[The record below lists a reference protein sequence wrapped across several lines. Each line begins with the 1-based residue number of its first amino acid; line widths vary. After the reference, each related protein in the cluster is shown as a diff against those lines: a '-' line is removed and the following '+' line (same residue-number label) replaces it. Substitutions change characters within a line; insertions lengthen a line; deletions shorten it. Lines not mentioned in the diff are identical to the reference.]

1 MHKVKQNLKR
11 CSALLVLI
19 ILSGILVLF
28 VPNFLTI
35 NNLIN
40 FLRQAAVNGVISAGM
55 LVVLI
60 TGGIDLSV
68 GGNAIL
74 CACIMGALLSR
85 LNISNPVVLVIACI
99 CTGLSVGLVNGLLF
113 TKLHLP
119 HPFVSTLGMKNVV
132 CGLALLVVSTKT
144 ISGFP
149 KAITWLGEES
159 ICLKEGIAGIPVSFI
174 VLLGIYII
182 IDIMLR
188 YTSLGKKIFC
198 IGGNIETARLS
209 GIKTDNVLI
218 FAYSFSGLMCAIA
231 GIIIIGRSGVANPS
245 AAFFSYDTDAIAA
258 CIIGGAS
265 FSGGKGNIWGTL
277 IGVFVITII
286 RNGLTLLN
294 IASELQYIVIGVV
307 IIAVVFWDV
316 IRKNAVSK
324 VDVIK

>member
-1 MHKVKQNLKR
+1 M
-11 CSALLVLI
+11 
-19 ILSGILVLF
+19 
-28 VPNFLTI
+28 
-35 NNLIN
+35 
-40 FLRQAAVNGVISAGM
+40 
-55 LVVLI
+55 
-60 TGGIDLSV
+60 
-68 GGNAIL
+68 
-74 CACIMGALLSR
+74 
-85 LNISNPVVLVIACI
+85 LVIACI

-231 GIIIIGRSGVANPS
+231 
-245 AAFFSYDTDAIAA
+245 A

>member
-1 MHKVKQNLKR
+1 MNKVKQNFKR
-11 CSALLVLI
+11 CSSLLVLI
-19 ILSGILVLF
+19 ILSGALVLF

-40 FLRQAAVNGVISAGM
+40 IIRQAAVNGIISAGM

-74 CACIMGALLSR
+74 CACIMGAFLNK
-85 LNISNPVVLVIACI
+85 LNINSLVVLVMVCIA
-99 CTGLSVGLVNGLLF
+99 TGLIVGLINGLLF

-132 CGLALLVVSTKT
+132 CGLAMLVVSTKT

-149 KAITWLGEES
+149 KAITWLGEETFY
-159 ICLKEGIAGIPVSFI
+159 LKEGVPGIPVSFVVLI
-174 VLLGIYII
+174 VIYIL

-209 GIKTDNVLI
+209 GINTDNVLI
-218 FAYSFSGLMCAIA
+218 FVYSFSGLMCAIA
-231 GIIIIGRSGVANPS
+231 GIVIIGRSGVANPS
-245 AAFFSYDTDAIAA
+245 SAFFSYDTDAIAA

-294 IASELQYIVIGVV
+294 IASELQYIVIGIV

-316 IRKNAVSK
+316 IRKNDYQKSV
-324 VDVIK
+324 

>member
-19 ILSGILVLF
+19 ILTGILVLF

-149 KAITWLGEES
+149 KAIAWLGEES

-231 GIIIIGRSGVANPS
+231 
-245 AAFFSYDTDAIAA
+245 A

-294 IASELQYIVIGVV
+294 IASELQYIVICVV